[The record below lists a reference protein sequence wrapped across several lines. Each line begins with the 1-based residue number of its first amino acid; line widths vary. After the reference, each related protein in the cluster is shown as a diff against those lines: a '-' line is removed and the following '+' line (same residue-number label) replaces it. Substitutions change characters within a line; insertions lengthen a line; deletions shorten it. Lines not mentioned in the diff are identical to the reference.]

1 MDTTKQRMIWVAV
14 LVCLFA
20 VGMAGLLNFFK
31 YRTTAERIVKERM
44 LVIGDGIENSIQQS
58 LALGLQFSDL
68 NTLPSTLAR
77 ELDVDDVTIDIE
89 VFDIDGRPMY
99 NAEKTLPL
107 RPMSPKWLEAARRAG
122 KEDWSVDDGDQ
133 SAVGIA
139 LENNFDL
146 PIGYLAIRY
155 DSHKLREAEN
165 AVAMQLLSA
174 SLGVFVVSAALASLA
189 LIWVMGRLSRQ
200 VAAIEQALQSAEP
213 ARLPDEVRKGP
224 FGRAMARF
232 FETVHAAEAQIATLR
247 SHLVRGDAR

>member
-31 YRTTAERIVKERM
+31 YRSTAEGIIKDRM

-58 LALGLQFSDL
+58 LALGLQFSEL
-68 NTLPSTLAR
+68 NTLQSTLQR
-77 ELDVDDVTIDIE
+77 ELDVDDFTLDIE
-89 VFDIDGRPMY
+89 VFDTEGRPMY
-99 NAEKTLPL
+99 RGEKGVPL
-107 RPMSPKWLEAARRAG
+107 RSMPPKWLGAARKAG
-122 KEDWSVDDGDQ
+122 KEDWSVDDGQ
-133 SAVGIA
+133 LSAVGIS

-146 PIGYLAIRY
+146 PIGYLAIGY
-155 DSHKLREAEN
+155 DSHKLREAET
-165 AVAMQLLSA
+165 AVAMQLLMA
-174 SLGVFVVSAALASLA
+174 SGGVFVASAVLASLL
-189 LIWVMGRLSRQ
+189 LIWVMRRLSRQ
-200 VAAIEQALQSAEP
+200 VAALEQVLQSAEP

-232 FETVHAAEAQIATLR
+232 FDTVHAAEAQIATLR